1 MSRAVTID
9 AREAVPIVVNPR
21 SLLRFITCGSV
32 DDGKSTLIG
41 RLLYEGSL
49 IPDDQ
54 ICALRAESKSRGA
67 RGDDVDYALLVDG
80 LTAEREQGITI
91 DVAYRYFATAR
102 RTFIV
107 ADTPGHEQYTRNM
120 ATGASTADL
129 AVVLMDARKG
139 VLPQTRRHS
148 QILSMLG
155 VRRVIVAVNKMDL
168 VGFSQLAFE
177 QIEAN
182 YRRFAE
188 KLGFSHI
195 ICIPVSAAKGDNVV
209 APSLNTA
216 WYRGCTV
223 LGTLESID
231 IQDRGGETPFRMP
244 VQRVNRPN
252 SEFRGLSGLICG
264 GRVRPGDRVLAQP
277 SGFATRVARIVSD
290 RGDLAEAVAG
300 QSVTLTLA
308 EEVDVARG
316 DMLVGA
322 SAPAS
327 VADRIKGRLLWLADE
342 HSADGPSYLIKVG
355 TATAAA
361 RMGNP
366 LGKLDVAT
374 GRVESAAADTPL
386 RLNEI
391 GVVSISIDRPVA
403 FDPYRANR
411 DTGGFILID
420 RVTNQTVAMGLID
433 DAAPGDAASGATDV
447 RRRARDDL
455 ATADEKRRIAWID
468 HPHEQ
473 PWRSLTKALSWRMT
487 GSMDTFLL
495 ALLFTGNAR
504 VSAAIGATEIITKV
518 VLYYFHERI
527 WTRIGLGRLSAK
539 S

>member
-9 AREAVPIVVNPR
+9 ASEAVPIVVSPR

-54 ICALRAESKSRGA
+54 ISALRTESKTRGA
-67 RGDDVDYALLVDG
+67 QGDNIDYALLVDG

-102 RTFIV
+102 RNFIV

-177 QIEAN
+177 QIETN

-188 KLGFSHI
+188 KLGFTHI
-195 ICIPVSAAKGDNVV
+195 ICIPVSATRGDNVV
-209 APSLNTA
+209 APSLHTA
-216 WYRGCTV
+216 WYRGCTI

-308 EEVDVARG
+308 EEADVARG

-327 VADRIKGRLLWLADE
+327 VADRIKGRVLWLADE
-342 HSADGPSYLIKVG
+342 QSADGPSYLLKIG

-374 GRVESAAADTPL
+374 GEVESAADAPL

-391 GVVSISIDRPVA
+391 GVVSISLDRPVA

-433 DAAPGDAASGATDV
+433 AASPGEAASGATDV
-447 RRRARDDL
+447 EPIARDGF
-455 ATADEKRRIAWID
+455 ATAADKSRIAWID
-468 HPHEQ
+468 RPHEQ

-518 VLYYFHERI
+518 ALYYFHERI
-527 WTRIGLGRLSAK
+527 WTRIGLGRLRAK